1 MASTRTQADLAAAVM
16 EDMGLINTGDGEEPS
31 AADQAMITRR
41 YQNLFAE
48 MQDDRIVYWSQDA
61 IPYEAFEAVVG
72 LMALIVGPSFGKPKL
87 AQGEDFN
94 NALEGAKRRVRKF
107 VVKPASGQPAPAEDS
122 HF

>member
-1 MASTRTQADLAAAVM
+1 MTTRTQAELAAAVM
-16 EDMGLINTGDGEEPS
+16 EDMGLINTGDGETPS

-61 IPYEAFEAVVG
+61 IPFEAFEAVVG
-72 LMALIVGPSFGKPKL
+72 LMGIIVGPSFGKPKV
-87 AQGEDFN
+87 AEGEAFN

-107 VVKPASGQPAPAEDS
+107 VAKPASGQPVASEDS
-122 HF
+122 YF